1 MIHFSEQLRM
11 IRSGDLDAELTE
23 KMADCVKAVDEQGG
37 TATLTLKITVKRS
50 GNNSGYFKVSATA
63 STKLPKAEPIE
74 SILYGTQ
81 DGALWEDNPKQTR
94 LFDQPAAI
102 AGAELRE
109 SVEKVGGKIAHVEVV
124 DKRTG
129 EVIPLDAKKMN

>member
-1 MIHFSEQLRM
+1 M
-11 IRSGDLDAELTE
+11 
-23 KMADCVKAVDEQGG
+23 
-37 TATLTLKITVKRS
+37 KRS
-50 GNNSGYFKVSATA
+50 GKSSCYFKVSATA

-81 DGALWEDNPKQTR
+81 DGSLWEDNPKQTR
-94 LFDQPAAI
+94 LFDAVQPAAI
-102 AGAELRE
+102 AGAEAHELPGDKMSPGRVGVKVI
-109 SVEKVGGKIAHVEVV
+109 SPVEFV

>member
-1 MIHFSEQLRM
+1 MNQFSKQIQM
-11 IRSGDLDAELTE
+11 IRNGDLDAELTE

-102 AGAELRE
+102 AGADLRE
-109 SVEKVGGKIAHVEVV
+109 AVEQVGGKIETVKIVN
-124 DKRTG
+124 KTTG